1 MDFLR
6 IWQIFM
12 SFQEPCEPWILAA
25 NETVLLATQE
35 TCKYNFIYM
44 MVIFPSLW
52 FSCFT
57 HSLFLWP
64 KMQITSITHCHA
76 VLWNPFLLL
85 RLLSRSWVA
94 IIIRQ
99 ISGKPEVNILF
110 SRTQFPSLLK
120 KIIRHASTES
130 KEGENKRKTGK
141 TSWTLQKSIKSTC
154 RLVIWWQSFHK

>member
-1 MDFLR
+1 MRLF
-6 IWQIFM
+6 
-12 SFQEPCEPWILAA
+12 S
-25 NETVLLATQE
+25 LLHKKHVNITSS
-35 TCKYNFIYM
+35 TWW
-44 MVIFPSLW
+44 W
-52 FSCFT
+52 FSHHCDSIVS
-57 HSLFLWP
+57 HIVYSYDLKCLL
-64 KMQITSITHCHA
+64 TSITHCHV

-141 TSWTLQKSIKSTC
+141 PSWTLQKSIKSTC